1 MTTYNIFTLCQR
13 RAGRCALAAAALMT
27 SAAVSQETD
36 HEELVDDKPST
47 LSFFSDM
54 KTTVSLSV
62 LNGDADGRL
71 VTPKGGDPGT
81 TSPGRPTLEEIGIT
95 TVTAAEAEV
104 LLTSGPHRF
113 STFAT
118 LLRLD
123 GDDTLT
129 SDLITHN
136 VLFPS
141 GLDVESEVKLDW
153 YAFGYGYEFVIES
166 ENTDQKLTLVP
177 SAHFVLFDFLY
188 RLEGSN
194 GSSIQR
200 AYIKPGFQVGG
211 EAVWDTGTPLS
222 LKLSGQ
228 AGLPFDSTAEI
239 WTIDAVA
246 LLRLSDNGSPSDWRV
261 FAGVEYT
268 TIDFEDTQPIPNDI
282 SVDLGPMVKVGVEVT
297 F

>member
-1 MTTYNIFTLCQR
+1 MVS
-13 RAGRCALAAAALMT
+13 AAA
-27 SAAVSQETD
+27 SQEAAHEDFTD
-36 HEELVDDKPST
+36 DDPNG
-47 LSFFSDM
+47 LSFFSNV
-54 KTTVSLSV
+54 KTTVRLSV
-62 LNGDADGRL
+62 LHGDTDGSL

-81 TSPGRPTLEEIGIT
+81 TSPGRPTLDEIGIT
-95 TVTAAEAEV
+95 DVTAAEADV
-104 LLTSGPHRF
+104 LFTSGPHRI

-136 VLFPS
+136 VLFAS

-153 YAFGYGYEFVIES
+153 YAFGYGYEFVIEND
-166 ENTDQKLTLVP
+166 NTDHKLTLVP
-177 SAHFVLFDFLY
+177 SAHVVLFDFLY
-188 RLEGSN
+188 RLEGSS

-211 EAVWDTGTPLS
+211 EAVWDTGTPVS
-222 LKLSGQ
+222 LMVSGR
-228 AGLPFDSTAEI
+228 AAMPFESTAEI

-246 LLRLSDNGSPSDWRV
+246 SYRLSDTGSPSQWRV